1 MSALHVDL
9 RPVNPL
15 HREATLSTALQNLPA
30 GGALE
35 LISDSDP
42 GILRTQLHLNPSLPL
57 TWGDGKEEDGTW
69 RVRIVRDDAH
79 GCCGGCACD

>member
-1 MSALHVDL
+1 MSALQVDL

-15 HREATLSTALQNLPA
+15 HHEATLSSALQRLPA

-42 GILRTQLHLNPSLPL
+42 EFLRTRLHLEPSLPL
-57 TWGDGKEEDGTW
+57 TWGEGKAEDGAW
-69 RVRIVRDDAH
+69 HVRIVRNDAA
-79 GCCGGCACD
+79 GCCGGCA

>member
-15 HREATLSTALQNLPA
+15 HHEATLSSALQRLPA

-35 LISDSDP
+35 VIIDSDP
-42 GILRTQLHLNPSLPL
+42 ELLRTQLHLEPSVPL
-57 TWGDGKEEDGTW
+57 TWGAGRAEDGAW
-69 RVRIVRDDAH
+69 HVRIVRNDAA
-79 GCCGGCACD
+79 GCCGGCA